1 MNFPMVG
8 MLPELLLNVHRIH
21 DWATEL
27 MQKSQCTF
35 LFKGPWFANMDI
47 LVTVDPANVHYIT
60 TSNFSNFPKGDEFR
74 EIFDILGDGIINVD
88 SDLWRSQRKAA
99 QALMNHQRFQK
110 FLVKT
115 SLEKIEKGLIPML
128 DNVSKQCKPVDLQD
142 LFQRFAFDSTCI
154 LVTGND
160 PGCLSD
166 EFPEVPFAKAVEEA
180 EESIF
185 YRHVVPERVW
195 KLQRWLGIGEEQKL
209 KKSKEV
215 IDRTVL
221 EYIQKK
227 RADLSEGYTM
237 KEEEEGVDLLTS
249 YINEDYNFGVKSD
262 DKFLRDTAL
271 TFLVAGRGA
280 VSSALTWFF
289 WLVSRNPQVETKIRE
304 ELKLVIP
311 EDKMAEKWW
320 RFDINELKNKL
331 VYLNGALC
339 EAMRL
344 YPPIPF
350 QHKAPLAAD
359 ILPSGHRAV
368 PKTKILFSM
377 YAMGRME
384 SIWGE
389 DCLEFKPERW
399 ITEKGGIKHEASYKF
414 FVFNSGPRTCLG
426 KEVAF
431 TRLKVVAA
439 TIIHNYNVEVGEG
452 QCFDPNLSVVLQMK
466 SGLRMRIFN
475 RWDDDQ

>member
-1 MNFPMVG
+1 
-8 MLPELLLNVHRIH
+8 
-21 DWATEL
+21 
-27 MQKSQCTF
+27 
-35 LFKGPWFANMDI
+35 
-47 LVTVDPANVHYIT
+47 
-60 TSNFSNFPKGDEFR
+60 
-74 EIFDILGDGIINVD
+74 
-88 SDLWRSQRKAA
+88 
-99 QALMNHQRFQK
+99 
-110 FLVKT
+110 
-115 SLEKIEKGLIPML
+115 ML

-160 PGCLSD
+160 PGCLSS
-166 EFPEVPFAKAVEEA
+166 EFPEVPFAKTVEEA

-215 IDRTVL
+215 TDRTIL

-227 RADLSEGYTM
+227 RVELSKGFTV

-262 DKFLRDTAL
+262 EKFLRDTAF
-271 TFLVAGRGA
+271 TFLIAGRDTI
-280 VSSALTWFF
+280 SSALTCFF

-311 EDKMAEKWW
+311 KDKVTEKWW

-331 VYLNGALC
+331 VYLHGALC

-344 YPPIPF
+344 YPPVPF

-359 ILPSGHRAV
+359 ILPSGHLAV

-377 YAMGRME
+377 YAMGRIE

-399 ITEKGGIKHEASYKF
+399 ITEKGGIKHDSLFSMRDQELVWEKK
-414 FVFNSGPRTCLG
+414 L
-426 KEVAF
+426 
-431 TRLKVVAA
+431 
-439 TIIHNYNVEVGEG
+439 
-452 QCFDPNLSVVLQMK
+452 LS
-466 SGLRMRIFN
+466 LR
-475 RWDDDQ
+475 

>member
-1 MNFPMVG
+1 
-8 MLPELLLNVHRIH
+8 
-21 DWATEL
+21 
-27 MQKSQCTF
+27 
-35 LFKGPWFANMDI
+35 MD
-47 LVTVDPANVHYIT
+47 LAL
-60 TSNFSNFPKGDEFR
+60 ECAACR
-74 EIFDILGDGIINVD
+74 EC
-88 SDLWRSQRKAA
+88 AA
-99 QALMNHQRFQK
+99 
-110 FLVKT
+110 
-115 SLEKIEKGLIPML
+115 
-128 DNVSKQCKPVDLQD
+128 QD

-160 PGCLSD
+160 PGCLSS

-185 YRHVVPERVW
+185 YRHVVPERKRVE
-195 KLQRWLGIGEEQKL
+195 L
-209 KKSKEV
+209 SKGF
-215 IDRTVL
+215 TV
-221 EYIQKK
+221 
-227 RADLSEGYTM
+227 

-262 DKFLRDTAL
+262 EKFLRDTAF
-271 TFLVAGRGA
+271 TFLIAGRDTI
-280 VSSALTWFF
+280 SSALTCFF

-311 EDKMAEKWW
+311 KDKVTEKWW

-331 VYLNGALC
+331 VYLHGALC

-344 YPPIPF
+344 YPPVPF

-359 ILPSGHRAV
+359 ILPSGHLAV

-399 ITEKGGIKHEASYKF
+399 ITEKGGIKHDSLFSMRDQELVWEKK
-414 FVFNSGPRTCLG
+414 L
-426 KEVAF
+426 
-431 TRLKVVAA
+431 
-439 TIIHNYNVEVGEG
+439 
-452 QCFDPNLSVVLQMK
+452 LS
-466 SGLRMRIFN
+466 LR
-475 RWDDDQ
+475 